1 MEHIT
6 EDGYKV
12 VDTLSGV
19 DVYNANDDLTCSI
32 RGIHISEFMD
42 ENDNVNDERLNAMIE
57 EELEIEEFLDEQ
69 GGYL

>member
-19 DVYNANDDLTCSI
+19 DVYNANDDFTCAI
-32 RGIHISEFMD
+32 RGVHISEFMD
-42 ENDNVNDERLNAMIE
+42 EYETVNDERLDAMIE

>member
-19 DVYNANDDLTCSI
+19 DVYNANDDFTCAI
-32 RGIHISEFMD
+32 RGIHISGFMD
-42 ENDNVNDERLNAMIE
+42 EDGNVNDERLDAMIE
-57 EELEIEEFLDEQ
+57 EELEIEEFIDEQ